1 MTTTRKAIL
10 MTAAALLTTMVGSD
24 ALAKRIY
31 RDRGFYLG
39 ATFAGSFVDADNQP
53 GTPLRIKEDGGSV
66 ELRAG
71 YSFNPVF
78 SLELSIAGARHD
90 TSDPAIDMNFGAVRL
105 FAHYRFR
112 ATRQLRPYLKG
123 GLGGY
128 TLRLEE
134 PGLAAEVTG
143 GGLAFGGG
151 VDYFFSRHFSLGLDY
166 GFNLIEY
173 DDAKVT
179 FEGLSVSAGID
190 EDGAQSS
197 LGLAFSF
204 YF

>member
-1 MTTTRKAIL
+1 V
-10 MTAAALLTTMVGSD
+10 LTTFVVSD
-24 ALAKRIY
+24 ASARRIY

-39 ATFAGSFVDADNQP
+39 TTFAGSFVDADNQP
-53 GTPLRIKEDGGSV
+53 GDPLVINEDGGSL

-78 SLELSIAGARHD
+78 SIELSIAGARHE
-90 TSDPAIDMNFGAVRL
+90 TSDPNIDMEFAAARL

-112 ATRQLRPYLKG
+112 ATHQLRPYLKG

-151 VDYFFSRHFSLGLDY
+151 LDYFFNRHFSLGLDY
-166 GFNLIEY
+166 MFNIIEY